1 MTIRGRLL
9 MLAIGGVLPLLIV
22 GLTVLWIVWH
32 EKQTQLNDSLEQQA
46 ELSAVVFDRWLDAQ
60 YQPLRTI
67 ASYPPDYL
75 NDPSELTPNL
85 KAALLNRNHWI
96 DVRVLD
102 PAGKVLAIEPSDAG
116 NLPTG
121 LAEKLLGEAKRGVS
135 DVETDWTRGEGHY
148 LLASE
153 VPINSGGAV
162 IARIDGASLQQPLQG
177 ITLPDRALVTL
188 LDQNQ
193 RIIYRSQTADSALG
207 LDLSAHHDLSILN
220 DRKTAVMIQRSSVDE
235 VERVYGLSRVGNTG
249 YVVMLGVPSS
259 VLYAS
264 AWRQLMSYAIVGLI
278 IVFGTMTGALLITR
292 SIARPVRL
300 LSFAADQFGEGN
312 FSARAPAEGKDVIAR
327 LGTNFNAMAQR
338 LEKREARFAELDR
351 LKSEFVS
358 TVSHE
363 LRTPLTTIKALTR
376 LLMRDG
382 LDEMKRREYIDTISV
397 ECDRQIDLVLN
408 LLDLSRIEGGVM
420 RVTYE
425 RVDVREVVSSVVKS
439 ELRSAEKRSHDLRF
453 EDAGSIPEVCA
464 DSKELRRVLSN
475 IIENAIKYTP
485 DGGRISLTAVKE
497 DGRVAI
503 SVIDNGRGIPPED
516 MPFLF
521 DKFHRGRPARHSE
534 AMRRAS
540 TDDEFLEDA
549 DVSGVGLGLY
559 LARNVME
566 RMGGSISVQ
575 SEVGRGSTFAVR
587 WTKLFAAIATVLL
600 NPFITPGTAAGNW
613 VTKPFVLNPKPG
625 LPPAI
630 AIRFVAPAV

>member
-1 MTIRGRLL
+1 

-22 GLTVLWIVWH
+22 GLTVLWIVWR

-75 NDPSELTPNL
+75 NDPSELKPNL

-521 DKFHRGRPARHSE
+521 DKFHRGRPALHSE

-575 SEVGRGSTFAVR
+575 SEVGRGSKFELR
-587 WTKLFAAIATVLL
+587 LPLWSEGGCIERHIKESGNGKTV
-600 NPFITPGTAAGNW
+600 IG
-613 VTKPFVLNPKPG
+613 
-625 LPPAI
+625 
-630 AIRFVAPAV
+630 R

>member
-1 MTIRGRLL
+1 
-9 MLAIGGVLPLLIV
+9 
-22 GLTVLWIVWH
+22 
-32 EKQTQLNDSLEQQA
+32 
-46 ELSAVVFDRWLDAQ
+46 
-60 YQPLRTI
+60 
-67 ASYPPDYL
+67 
-75 NDPSELTPNL
+75 
-85 KAALLNRNHWI
+85 
-96 DVRVLD
+96 
-102 PAGKVLAIEPSDAG
+102 
-116 NLPTG
+116 
-121 LAEKLLGEAKRGVS
+121 
-135 DVETDWTRGEGHY
+135 
-148 LLASE
+148 
-153 VPINSGGAV
+153 
-162 IARIDGASLQQPLQG
+162 
-177 ITLPDRALVTL
+177 
-188 LDQNQ
+188 
-193 RIIYRSQTADSALG
+193 
-207 LDLSAHHDLSILN
+207 
-220 DRKTAVMIQRSSVDE
+220 
-235 VERVYGLSRVGNTG
+235 
-249 YVVMLGVPSS
+249 
-259 VLYAS
+259 
-264 AWRQLMSYAIVGLI
+264 
-278 IVFGTMTGALLITR
+278 
-292 SIARPVRL
+292 
-300 LSFAADQFGEGN
+300 
-312 FSARAPAEGKDVIAR
+312 VIAR

-497 DGRVAI
+497 DGQVAI

-540 TDDEFLEDA
+540 TDAEFLEDA

-575 SEVGRGSTFAVR
+575 SEVGRGSQFELR
-587 WTKLFAAIATVLL
+587 LPLWSEGSCIERHIKESGNGKTV
-600 NPFITPGTAAGNW
+600 IG
-613 VTKPFVLNPKPG
+613 
-625 LPPAI
+625 
-630 AIRFVAPAV
+630 R